1 MPDEYFFRGTI
12 PQYWDIVYAEYQRL
26 DKSLGRE
33 PFEFPAPHPHT
44 QPLAEYVP
52 VESSVIM
59 ITFWNTENTYE
70 ITVDAEFSP
79 DREMVQVMVFYQGPF
94 TKEGESAL
102 AMWKEVKRA
111 LEKDDRLIDMTKSVG
126 KPLMPPKPAPGSNVF
141 TWLDWRLQMKEAH
154 HKCTLKQIAKE
165 IPLSYGRVRYWN
177 TIFMRQRAGVGK
189 AG

>member
-26 DKSLGRE
+26 YKSLGRE
-33 PFEFPAPHPHT
+33 PFEFTAPHPHT

-59 ITFWNTENTYE
+59 ITFWNTEHTYE

-94 TKEGESAL
+94 KKEGESAL

-126 KPLMPPKPAPGSNVF
+126 KPKKPQKPKPGSPLN
-141 TWLDWRLQMKEAH
+141 DWFDYYHNMHAAGYKYTFNDIARETSYDAGYIANMHGNYKKERGLA
-154 HKCTLKQIAKE
+154 
-165 IPLSYGRVRYWN
+165 
-177 TIFMRQRAGVGK
+177 
-189 AG
+189 